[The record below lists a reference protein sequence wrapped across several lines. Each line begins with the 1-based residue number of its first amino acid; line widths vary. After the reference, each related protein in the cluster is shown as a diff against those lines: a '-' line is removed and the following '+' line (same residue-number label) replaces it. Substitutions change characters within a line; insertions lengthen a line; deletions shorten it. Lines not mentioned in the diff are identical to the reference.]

1 MTRENTLT
9 QYAAYRG
16 RFYEKLDDLRVRM
29 DRFFERVGNGEPTL
43 SDLALLEGM
52 HQEKEQLFS
61 DFMKVHEELIG
72 NFLTERRG
80 K

>member
-1 MTRENTLT
+1 MTKDNTLA

-16 RFYEKLDDLRVRM
+16 RFYEKLDDLRTRM
-29 DRFFERVGNGEPTL
+29 DRFFVKVGDGEPTL

-61 DFMKVHEELIG
+61 DFMRVHEELIG
-72 NFLTERRG
+72 NFLRSRRQ
-80 K
+80 